1 MTLARAEQAKD
12 LAYTSPA
19 RARRLAEAVLDGA
32 SARDPET
39 ESVALHALG
48 MAASAVGRLDEAER
62 HLRAAVSV
70 ASSAGLVVRAAQAR
84 GSFGYVLTLRGR
96 TAEALRALEA
106 VPAQVDGVTAARLR
120 MQRALVL
127 TEIGRFDEAA
137 AGFADALACN
147 PGDPLLE
154 ATIRNNRGL
163 LRAQRRDWRGAA
175 DDLDRAEQLYLAAG
189 HTGRTA
195 MVFHNRGVAFEARG
209 DLPAALAAFDE
220 AAARYAA
227 AGRDPGLLPIE
238 RAEALLSV
246 RLVAEARTAAAA
258 AVAAFARQRNSV
270 DLVQARLLL
279 ARVALVAGDPAAA
292 LAEAVR
298 AGRSARRQDRPG
310 WAAFAGYLALRARW
324 ELRVAGR
331 ASAESGR
338 GAAGGVGAGGGGE
351 GGAQETVGA
360 GAGGARETGGAGA
373 VAGSVPAEA
382 AAQATSGE
390 LAAQAVPGNGR
401 AAGGKPQAARRASRS
416 GQVAA
421 LRSARRVVEALVR
434 EGWVVAALDA
444 RLIVARLALDLAAHD
459 PAARPLPDHGVAADC
474 DPAAHDLAT
483 PHDRPDLDLA
493 SPRDRTTAHNP
504 AVADDP
510 AVARNPATAHNPAA
524 AHHRT
529 TAHDPA
535 AAHASAADHG
545 SAAHGT
551 LAQGYP
557 RTGNPCV
564 STYSP
569 PPTRSSRER
578 FLALARA
585 ELTAVAG
592 AARTGPAEL
601 RARAWHATALLRLAD
616 GDTRGAEAALRSGVD
631 VLAAFRNG
639 LGATELRAHASGLAG
654 ELVATGM
661 KLALDGGKAAAVF
674 GWAERWRAGALRMRP
689 VRPPGDDRLA
699 DDLAELRQVM
709 AAGDLRRQAE
719 LEQAIRARARHA
731 TGIRAADALPSRKEL
746 SAALHDQ
753 VLVEYVESDG
763 WLHALVLERG
773 RFRLRD
779 VGRAQD
785 VGREVEALRFGINH
799 LAHRI
804 GSERTRKAIEERLG
818 QAAERLDRLV
828 PSGSAPLVVVP
839 TGALHALPWPA
850 LPSCRGRAVTVAP
863 SAALWLRAANTR
875 HAPGRTVLAAG
886 PGLGHAVGEV
896 EALSRRYP
904 RAERFT
910 GRRATTANLLT
921 ALDGAELAHIAAHG
935 RFRADNPLFSTLTLA
950 DGPLTVYDLEGL
962 HRPPRQVILSAC
974 ESGSSGIRP
983 GDELL
988 GLAAAL
994 LALGTRTLIAS
1005 AVSVPD
1011 DTSKALML
1019 RYHRELAGGRE
1030 PAQALAKAQ
1039 RTWTEAVF
1047 QCYGA
1052 SSPLVRAEEEP

>member
-1 MTLARAEQAKD
+1 MTLVRAEQAKD

-19 RARRLAEAVLDGA
+19 RARRLAESVRGRTDA
-32 SARDPET
+32 ET

-70 ASSAGLVVRAAQAR
+70 ATAAGLVVRAAQAR
-84 GSFGYVLTLRGR
+84 GSLGYVLTLTGR
-96 TAEALRALEA
+96 TAEALRALA
-106 VPAQVDGVTAARLR
+106 DVPEQVDGVTAARLL

-127 TEIGRFDEAA
+127 TEIGRFAEAA
-137 AGFADALACN
+137 DGFAAALAAN

-163 LRAQRRDWRGAA
+163 LRAHRRDWRGAA
-175 DDLDRAEQLYLAAG
+175 EDLDLAESLYVAAG

-209 DLPAALAAFDE
+209 DVPAALAAFDE

-246 RLVAEARTAAAA
+246 RLVAEARSAAAA
-258 AVAAFARQRNSV
+258 AVAAFTRQRNFV
-270 DLVQARLLL
+270 DVVQARLVL
-279 ARVALVAGDPAAA
+279 ARVELVAGDPVAA
-292 LAEAVR
+292 LASAVS
-298 AGRSARRQDRPG
+298 AGRSARRQGRPA

-324 ELRVAGR
+324 ERGS
-331 ASAESGR
+331 AS
-338 GAAGGVGAGGGGE
+338 
-351 GGAQETVGA
+351 
-360 GAGGARETGGAGA
+360 
-373 VAGSVPAEA
+373 
-382 AAQATSGE
+382 
-390 LAAQAVPGNGR
+390 
-401 AAGGKPQAARRASRS
+401 
-416 GQVAA
+416 
-421 LRSARRVVEALVR
+421 LRSARRVVEALAG

-444 RLIVARLALDLAAHD
+444 RLIVARLALQA
-459 PAARPLPDHGVAADC
+459 
-474 DPAAHDLAT
+474 
-483 PHDRPDLDLA
+483 
-493 SPRDRTTAHNP
+493 PRHR
-504 AVADDP
+504 AV
-510 AVARNPATAHNPAA
+510 
-524 AHHRT
+524 
-529 TAHDPA
+529 
-535 AAHASAADHG
+535 
-545 SAAHGT
+545 
-551 LAQGYP
+551 
-557 RTGNPCV
+557 
-564 STYSP
+564 
-569 PPTRSSRER
+569 
-578 FLALARA
+578 ARA
-585 ELTAVAG
+585 ELTAVAA

-616 GDTRGAEAALRSGVD
+616 GDVKGAEAALRSGVD

-639 LGATELRAHASGLAG
+639 LGAMELRAHASGLAG
-654 ELVATGM
+654 ELVATGTR
-661 KLALDGGKAAAVF
+661 LALAGGRPAAVF
-674 GWAERWRAGALRMRP
+674 GWAERWRAGALRVRP
-689 VRPPGDDRLA
+689 VRPPDDDRLA

-719 LEQAIRARARHA
+719 LEQAIGARARHA
-731 TGIRAADALPSRKEL
+731 TGIRAADPPPSRTRL
-746 SAALHDQ
+746 STALGDH

-763 WLHALVLERG
+763 RLHAVVLDRG
-773 RFRLRD
+773 RVRLLD
-779 VGRAQD
+779 AGPAEAAA
-785 VGREVEALRFGINH
+785 REVQALRFGINH

-804 GSERTRKAIEERLG
+804 GSDRTRKAIEERLG
-818 QAAERLDRLV
+818 QAADRLDRLL
-828 PSGSAPLVVVP
+828 PATRKPLVIVP

-863 SAALWLRAANTR
+863 SAALWLRAAESDHVT
-875 HAPGRTVLAAG
+875 GRTVLAAG
-886 PGLGHAVGEV
+886 PGLRHAVAEV
-896 EALSRRYP
+896 EALKRRYP
-904 RAERFT
+904 HAERFT
-910 GRRATTANLLT
+910 GRRATTANLLH

-974 ESGSSGIRP
+974 EAGNSGIRP

-1019 RYHRELAGGRE
+1019 RYHRELAAGRA
-1030 PAQALAKAQ
+1030 PAEALAKAQ

-1047 QCYGA
+1047 QCYGT
-1052 SSPLVRAEEEP
+1052 SLP

>member
-19 RARRLAEAVLDGA
+19 RARRLAEAVLNGVA
-32 SARDPET
+32 AAAHAAET

-48 MAASAVGRLDEAER
+48 MASAAVGRLDEAER
-62 HLRAAVSV
+62 HLRSAVSV
-70 ASSAGLVVRAAQAR
+70 AAAAGLVVRAAQAR
-84 GSFGYVLTLRGR
+84 GSLGYVLTLTGR
-96 TAEALRALEA
+96 TAEALQALSD
-106 VPAQVDGVTAARLR
+106 VPAEVDGVTAARLR

-127 TEIGRFDEAA
+127 NEIGRFAEAA
-137 AGFADALACN
+137 DGFAQALACN

-163 LRAQRRDWRGAA
+163 LRAHRRDWRGAA
-175 DDLDRAEQLYLAAG
+175 EDLDLAESLYVAAG
-189 HTGRTA
+189 HSGRTA
-195 MVFHNRGVAFEARG
+195 MVFHNRGVALEARG
-209 DLPAALAAFDE
+209 DVPAALTAFDE

-246 RLVAEARTAAAA
+246 RLVAEARSAAAA
-258 AVAAFARQRNSV
+258 AVAAFTRQRNSV
-270 DLVQARLLL
+270 DLVQARLVL
-279 ARVALVAGDPAAA
+279 ARAALVAGDPAAA
-292 LAEAVR
+292 LASALS
-298 AGRSARRQDRPG
+298 AGRSARRQDRPA

-331 ASAESGR
+331 GALAEGRRRREATNAGQPAAVAPTESAGQFVPTAIAGEPAEA
-338 GAAGGVGAGGGGE
+338 GAAGRAGTDTAGPTP
-351 GGAQETVGA
+351 AAARTA
-360 GAGGARETGGAGA
+360 GAA
-373 VAGSVPAEA
+373 
-382 AAQATSGE
+382 
-390 LAAQAVPGNGR
+390 GR
-401 AAGGKPQAARRASRS
+401 AAGA
-416 GQVAA
+416 AA
-421 LRSARRVVEALVR
+421 LRSARRVVAALDR

-444 RLIVARLALDLAAHD
+444 RLIVARLALDLA
-459 PAARPLPDHGVAADC
+459 G
-474 DPAAHDLAT
+474 
-483 PHDRPDLDLA
+483 
-493 SPRDRTTAHNP
+493 
-504 AVADDP
+504 
-510 AVARNPATAHNPAA
+510 
-524 AHHRT
+524 
-529 TAHDPA
+529 
-535 AAHASAADHG
+535 
-545 SAAHGT
+545 HGT
-551 LAQGYP
+551 LTQGYP
-557 RTGNPCV
+557 RAGNPCV
-564 STYSP
+564 STYP
-569 PPTRSSRER
+569 APPTRSSRER
-578 FLALARA
+578 LLALARA
-585 ELTAVAG
+585 ELTVVAG
-592 AARTGPAEL
+592 AARSGPAEL

-616 GDTRGAEAALRSGVD
+616 GDTKGAEAALRAGVD

-654 ELVATGM
+654 ELVATGTR
-661 KLALDGGKAAAVF
+661 LALDARRPAAVF

-689 VRPPGDDRLA
+689 VRPPDDDRLA

-709 AAGDLRRQAE
+709 TAGDLRRQAE
-719 LEQAIRARARHA
+719 LEQSIRARARHA
-731 TGIRAADALPSRKEL
+731 TGIRAADALPSRTEL
-746 SAALHDQ
+746 GAALHHRT
-753 VLVEYVESDG
+753 LVEYVESDG
-763 WLHALVLERG
+763 RLHTLVLDHG
-773 RFRLRD
+773 RMRLHD
-779 VGRAQD
+779 VGRAED
-785 VGREVEALRFGINH
+785 LAREVEALRFGVNH

-804 GSERTRKAIEERLG
+804 GSDRTRKAIEERLG

-828 PSGSAPLVVVP
+828 PPGTAPLVIVP

-850 LPSCRGRAVTVAP
+850 LPSCRGRAVTIAP
-863 SAALWLRAANTR
+863 SAALWLRAANST

-886 PGLGHAVGEV
+886 PGLDHAVAEV
-896 EALSRRYP
+896 EALKRRYP

-910 GRRATTANLLT
+910 GRRATTANLLH

-935 RFRADNPLFSTLTLA
+935 RFRADNPLFSTLALA

-962 HRPPRQVILSAC
+962 HRPPQQVILSAC

-1019 RYHRELAGGRE
+1019 RYHRELAAGRE
-1030 PAQALAKAQ
+1030 PAEALAKAQ

-1052 SSPLVRAEEEP
+1052 SSP